1 MPWAWCGRTC
11 AEPPHG
17 WGGRFLHVAVTLRWR
32 EDERNGL
39 RKFSF
44 FLRRIHG
51 PWLVWPGSGHAEARD
66 IAGRY
71 LVLWGSGVRRVV
83 LSPPWGRDRRSP
95 TGPGR
100 SPRSPLRFPP
110 PPVIL
115 YLWSCSAPE
124 NDHRYKI
131 TGMEGWRR
139 GGTVHLGEDRGER
152 VDCAGPL
159 PDHLT
164 DRSMSFLVR
173 LRTGCWVRPDPH
185 PAKTQAMPSRPTA
198 TPCPT
203 PMHRAATP

>member
-71 LVLWGSGVRRVV
+71 LVLWGIRREKSGPLTAV
-83 LSPPWGRDRRSP
+83 GRDRRSP

-100 SPRSPLRFPP
+100 SPRSPLRFPL
-110 PPVIL
+110 PVIL

-131 TGMEGWRR
+131 TGMEGGR

-159 PDHLT
+159 LLCSA
-164 DRSMSFLVR
+164 DRAVGEILGDRTHQRFSFRGVS
-173 LRTGCWVRPDPH
+173 RTASCSSPVFLGV
-185 PAKTQAMPSRPTA
+185 SRT
-198 TPCPT
+198 
-203 PMHRAATP
+203 

>member
-1 MPWAWCGRTC
+1 MTPVVFLWGMPWAWCGRTC

-83 LSPPWGRDRRSP
+83 LSPPWGVTGDRPPGQGDRP
-95 TGPGR
+95 GPHFG
-100 SPRSPLRFPP
+100 SLLPP
-110 PPVIL
+110 
-115 YLWSCSAPE
+115 
-124 NDHRYKI
+124 
-131 TGMEGWRR
+131 
-139 GGTVHLGEDRGER
+139 
-152 VDCAGPL
+152 
-159 PDHLT
+159 
-164 DRSMSFLVR
+164 
-173 LRTGCWVRPDPH
+173 
-185 PAKTQAMPSRPTA
+185 
-198 TPCPT
+198 
-203 PMHRAATP
+203 